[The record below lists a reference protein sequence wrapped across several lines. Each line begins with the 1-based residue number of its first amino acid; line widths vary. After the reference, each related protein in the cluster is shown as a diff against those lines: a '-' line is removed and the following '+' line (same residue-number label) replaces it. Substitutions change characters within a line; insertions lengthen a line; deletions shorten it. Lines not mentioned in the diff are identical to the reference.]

1 MRPVA
6 VLVVTYQERIDL
18 SEHDVV
24 IVGAG
29 ILGMAS
35 GYHIL
40 RGQRDMDLLV
50 IDRLNGPGRGNT
62 AKSAAAYRD
71 MFTSPVNRRLSAG
84 SIAFYE
90 DVQERKGRIGLRRV
104 GYLWL
109 LTDEKLAQLGTV
121 LEYMAQAGIVFD
133 VLESNDLKRL
143 LPGLEIGDVT
153 KGILGSRC
161 GILNQNHLSA
171 YYEEEVKRCGGSLM
185 YGTEVS
191 GLLMDGDDI
200 VGVKVGDKEIRAGT
214 VVVANGAWMN
224 ELMGVAGIE
233 LPIVPKKR
241 QLFSI
246 RTREEQ
252 QKRLLNAKGFNSHD
266 LLPFTI
272 LPGGAYLRPAAN
284 SIIAGYS
291 DKEREAGVEDR
302 PKAEP
307 GFFEERVLPQLEKY
321 FPMFGGAVPE
331 HSWAGHYAYNPPDN
345 LPLVV
350 RKKGAIL
357 VGGASGSGVMKGD
370 AIGRVAAGLYIG
382 RAEVELGD
390 GSFFKVK
397 DLGLEDRSHP
407 PEEFVI

>member
-1 MRPVA
+1 MA
-6 VLVVTYQERIDL
+6 LGK
-18 SEHDVV
+18 HDVV
-24 IVGAG
+24 IIGAG
-29 ILGMAS
+29 ILGLAS
-35 GYHIL
+35 ALHIL
-40 RGQRDMDLLV
+40 RGHGEVDLLV
-50 IDRLNGPGRGNT
+50 VERLNGPGRGNT

-71 MFTSPVNRRLSAG
+71 MFTSPMNRRLSAG

-109 LTDEKLAQLGTV
+109 MDDEKLARYGTV

-133 VLESNDLKRL
+133 LLETNDLKRL
-143 LPGLEIGDVT
+143 LPGLEGQDVT
-153 KGILGSRC
+153 KGVLGSRC
-161 GILNQNHLSA
+161 GILNQNHLSS
-171 YYEEEVKRCGGSLM
+171 YYEEEVKRCGGKFM
-185 YGTEVS
+185 YGAEVS
-191 GLLMDGDDI
+191 DLMTDGDDI
-200 VGVKVGDKEIRAGT
+200 VGVKVGDKEIGAGT
-214 VVVANGAWMN
+214 VVVANGAWMG
-224 ELMGVAGIE
+224 ELLKSVGIGT
-233 LPIVPKKR
+233 PIVPKKR

-246 RTREEQ
+246 RTKEEQ

-284 SIIAGYS
+284 SVIAGFA
-291 DKEREAGVEDR
+291 DEDREAGMEDR
-302 PKAEP
+302 PKAEAE
-307 GFFEERVLPQLEKY
+307 FFKDRVLPQLERY
-321 FPMFGGAVPE
+321 FPMFKGTVPE

-350 RKKGAIL
+350 RSKGAIL

-370 AIGRVAAGLYIG
+370 AIGRVAAGLYNG

-390 GSFFKVK
+390 GSYIKVK
-397 DLGLEDRSHP
+397 DLGLEDRAHP

>member
-1 MRPVA
+1 M
-6 VLVVTYQERIDL
+6 T
-18 SEHDVV
+18 EHDVV

-29 ILGMAS
+29 ILGLAS
-35 GYHIL
+35 GLHIL
-40 RGQRDMDLLV
+40 RCHSDTDLLV

-71 MFTSPVNRRLSAG
+71 MFTSPVNRRLSTG

-90 DVQERKGRIGLRRV
+90 DVQERKGRLGLRRV

-109 LTDEKLAQLGTV
+109 MTEEKLARYGPV
-121 LEYMAQAGIVFD
+121 LEYMAHAGIIFD
-133 VLESNDLKRL
+133 VLEPNELSKL
-143 LPGLEIGDVT
+143 LPGLEVGDVI

-171 YYEEEVKRCGGSLM
+171 YYEEEVSRYGGRFD

-191 GLLMDGDDI
+191 SLLLEGDDI
-200 VGVKVGDKEIRAGT
+200 VGVKAGDKEIRAGT
-214 VVVANGAWMN
+214 VVVANGAWMG
-224 ELMGVAGIE
+224 ELMGDAGIE

-241 QLFSI
+241 QLFSL
-246 RTREEQ
+246 RTKEEQ

-284 SIIAGYS
+284 SIIVGYS
-291 DKEREAGVEDR
+291 DKERKAGIEDG

-307 GFFEERVLPQLEKY
+307 EFYMERVLPQLERY
-321 FPMFGGAVPE
+321 FPMFARAVPE
-331 HSWAGHYAYNPPDN
+331 HSWAGHYAYNPPDD

-350 RKKGAIL
+350 REKGAIL

-370 AIGRVAAGLYIG
+370 SIGRVAAGLFHG

-390 GSFFKVK
+390 GSYLKVK
-397 DLGLEDRSHP
+397 DLGLVDRDHQ